1 VVEGG
6 REDGSEYAME
16 VGLRERHG
24 DSAEAA
30 LRRDDTSL
38 SSQRDSSLCRCW
50 LRGRLGKVFAMDG
63 LAALGCCFPAEMFH
77 LSLCHLAKSSAAGKD
92 SAVLPARCFSSGYR
106 WRGIDYIFDPAS
118 RFVIYTKP
126 ALSVTVVD

>member
-16 VGLRERHG
+16 VGLRERHR
-24 DSAEAA
+24 DSAEVA

-38 SSQRDSSLCRCW
+38 SSQRDSSLCRRW

-63 LAALGCCFPAEMFH
+63 LCRDVPTFFV
-77 LSLCHLAKSSAAGKD
+77 SSCQVEWCRQGLRCP
-92 SAVLPARCFSSGYR
+92 SCAVLFFWISLARYR
-106 WRGIDYIFDPAS
+106 LFDPAS
-118 RFVIYTKP
+118 RFVVCTKP